1 MCYTVQLLLQVFREA
16 RRVAPSVVF
25 IPRIS
30 SWWDVTTEAFQAM
43 FLSTLH
49 SLPSS
54 TAILMLA
61 TSECPWGEL
70 PAALRE
76 VFEGVR
82 ELHEEDRS
90 TVYSFFLLSSSLLS
104 SLLHPPFLLPFS
116 VLPFSPLFLPFSL
129 SPTFLLCTFLLP
141 SSPSLPSRPL
151 SLFLLLRLAANHL
164 QFTLPPWS
172 RESSFSSRS
181 SSQDPHNL
189 HPPNHGHVAVRLL
202 TRSLSEHLVSMVTS
216 WKSKKCT

>member
-30 SWWDVTTEAFQAM
+30 SWWDVTTETFQAM

-104 SLLHPPFLLPFS
+104 SLLHPPSLLPFS

-129 SPTFLLCTFLLP
+129 SPTFLLCTFFLP
-141 SSPSLPSRPL
+141 SSPSLPSPPL
-151 SLFLLLRLAANHL
+151 
-164 QFTLPPWS
+164 
-172 RESSFSSRS
+172 SSFSS
-181 SSQDPHNL
+181 
-189 HPPNHGHVAVRLL
+189 G
-202 TRSLSEHLVSMVTS
+202 
-216 WKSKKCT
+216 

>member
-30 SWWDVTTEAFQAM
+30 SWWDVTTETFQAM

-104 SLLHPPFLLPFS
+104 SLLHPPSLLPFS
-116 VLPFSPLFLPFSL
+116 VLPPSFPSPSSLFPPSS
-129 SPTFLLCTFLLP
+129 SPSPFLLP
-141 SSPSLPSRPL
+141 SSYVPSSYLPPPLFLPVL
-151 SLFLLLRLAANHL
+151 SL
-164 QFTLPPWS
+164 
-172 RESSFSSRS
+172 SSFS
-181 SSQDPHNL
+181 L
-189 HPPNHGHVAVRLL
+189 G
-202 TRSLSEHLVSMVTS
+202 
-216 WKSKKCT
+216 